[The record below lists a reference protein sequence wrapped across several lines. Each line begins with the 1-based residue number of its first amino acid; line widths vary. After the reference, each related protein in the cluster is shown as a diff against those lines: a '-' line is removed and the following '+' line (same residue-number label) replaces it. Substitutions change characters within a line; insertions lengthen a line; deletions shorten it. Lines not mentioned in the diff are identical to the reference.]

1 MSNSFSQEERE
12 SLTRTMADLTRLM
25 AAVEDKELKEKLE
38 ENILALCDQLKSRL
52 IMDMHRKR

>member
-12 SLTRTMADLTRLM
+12 SLTRTMADLTRLLGT
-25 AAVEDKELKEKLE
+25 VEDKGLKEKLE

-52 IMDMHRKR
+52 IMDMHRER